1 MNMRD
6 NHRIISMTS
15 IIMLTMCFWA
25 SAQMPP
31 QGPIS
36 IQSSILTF
44 PNPKNGPE
52 VYVEFPFAIN
62 RNQFSFVL
70 YDSVGAIYEGSI
82 FAEVLIYD
90 TLGNHLD
97 SASSYFGIKAK
108 DPDDAQRTDIRLF
121 DKVYMMLLPGIYTG
135 ELNIMDVASKREGS
149 FLFERFQVPPIIA
162 DSLSLS
168 DLELAYDIE
177 LIEDTVRASH
187 LRLCKNGRNI
197 IPNPMG
203 LFSQSDTMLSI
214 YAELYNLSYDS
225 SNGDNF
231 SLDYKVYQDNGALR
245 LDLGETSIPKPG
257 RTSIISSSLK
267 IGDLGPGRYILKLTA
282 TDPKTGKTDASA
294 RQFIIIPASGF
305 KPSTVTVSKSNPL
318 DTASLTTKSNIV
330 RYLMTAQELALF
342 NNLNDS
348 GKVRFVR
355 QFFKDK
361 DPTSAT
367 EANEYL
373 EDAFRRYSYA
383 NEHFPSLPGLNDG
396 WRSDRGRVL
405 LQYGQ
410 WDERDE
416 ETSPAYG
423 SPWERWYYHS
433 IQGGVLFIF
442 VDKEGLGNFKLVHS
456 TANGE
461 VFNSEWNQKVQDENL
476 QTY

>member
-1 MNMRD
+1 MRD
-6 NHRIISMTS
+6 NHRIISTTFIFVL
-15 IIMLTMCFWA
+15 IICLCA
-25 SAQMPP
+25 SAQLPP

-36 IQSSILTF
+36 IQSSVLF
-44 PNPKNGPE
+44 YPNPKNGPE
-52 VYVEFPFAIN
+52 VYVEFPFAVN
-62 RNQFSFVL
+62 RNQFSFMP
-70 YDSVGAIYEGSI
+70 YDSVGTIYEGSI

-97 SASSYFGIKAK
+97 SASTYFGVKAK
-108 DPDDAQRTDIRLF
+108 DSNDAQRKDIRLF
-121 DKVYMMLLPGIYTG
+121 DKVYMMLPPGIYTG
-135 ELNIMDVASKREGS
+135 KLNILDVASKREGS
-149 FLFERFQVPPIIA
+149 FLFERFRVPSINS
-162 DSLSLS
+162 DTLFLSS
-168 DLELAYDIE
+168 LELAYDIKI
-177 LIEDTVRASH
+177 IEDTIRASH
-187 LRLCKNGRNI
+187 LRLCKNGRDI

-225 SNGDNF
+225 NTVNNF
-231 SLDYKVYQDNGALR
+231 SVDYKIYQEDGALR
-245 LDLGETSIPKPG
+245 LDFGETSIPKPG

-267 IGDLGPGRYILKLTA
+267 ISDLGPGRYTLKLMA
-282 TDPKTGKTDASA
+282 TDPKAGETASSA
-294 RQFIIIPASGF
+294 RQFIIIPESGF
-305 KPSTVTVSKSNPL
+305 QPSIAVTSKSNPL
-318 DTASLTTKSNIV
+318 DTISLTTKSNIV
-330 RYLMTAQELALF
+330 RYLMTAKELALF

-348 GKVRFVR
+348 GKVRFIQ

-361 DPTSAT
+361 DPTPAT
-367 EANEYL
+367 ETNEYL
-373 EDAFRRYSYA
+373 EDAFRRYNYA
-383 NEHFPSLPGLNDG
+383 NENFSSLPGLNDG

-423 SPWERWYYHS
+423 SPWERWYYRS

-442 VDKEGLGNFKLVHS
+442 VDKEGFGNFKLVHS

-461 VFNSEWNQKVQDENL
+461 IFNSEWNQRVKDENL